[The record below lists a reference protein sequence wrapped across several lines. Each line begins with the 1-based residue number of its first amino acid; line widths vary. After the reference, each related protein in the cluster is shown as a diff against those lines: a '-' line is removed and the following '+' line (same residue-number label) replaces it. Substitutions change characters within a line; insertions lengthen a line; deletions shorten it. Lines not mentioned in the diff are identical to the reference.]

1 MAEELKEEAQAVES
15 KPAEKSKST
24 KSALRDRIKE
34 FKRVPAAELM
44 TNEGNWRTHPNFQRD
59 ALKGILGKVGIAD
72 ALIAYESERQGGL
85 TLIDGHLRK
94 DDYPGVEWPTLI
106 LDVDDDEADMLMSV
120 FDPLA
125 ALAGMDKERTLE
137 LTSGVI
143 TDDLA
148 LRELVTQLQAA
159 ALAMEDEEV
168 EPGEE
173 REPGEGPPE
182 MDLHPFEHYDYLVLF
197 FQTSLDYERA
207 LDLLDVKKEGFT
219 IRTGK
224 NWEVPSKRKI
234 GMGRCLNGVLA
245 IKRLRRKVGG

>member
-1 MAEELKEEAQAVES
+1 MAEEPKEITQAVENKPTKES
-15 KPAEKSKST
+15 KPT
-24 KSALRDRIKE
+24 LRDRIKE
-34 FKRVPAAELM
+34 FRRVPAEELM
-44 TNEGNWRTHPNFQRD
+44 TNEGNWRTHPSFQRD
-59 ALKGILGKVGIAD
+59 ALAGILKKVGIAD
-72 ALIAYESERQGGL
+72 ALIAYESERQEGL

-148 LRELVTQLQAA
+148 LRELITQLQAA
-159 ALAMEDEEV
+159 ALEMEDEEV
-168 EPGEE
+168 ESGEE

-219 IRTGK
+219 IRTGN

-234 GMGRCLNGVLA
+234 GMGRCINGVLA